1 MPDSEHLKEC
11 PYFPQGISVA
21 KDALLVHLPGLPV
34 ELEAAEAVLPVL
46 PHGARTVVEVLWF
59 VGRVGWVGWGG

>member
-1 MPDSEHLKEC
+1 MV
-11 PYFPQGISVA
+11 I

-34 ELEAAEAVLPVL
+34 ELEAAEAAVLPVL
-46 PHGARTVVEVLWF
+46 PHGARTVVEVPCF